1 MRGKGG
7 KCGCWCRKILHVRGL
22 GFYNMK
28 NKGLNRN
35 KILLL
40 VWVLLVYSSSRIFR
54 RLRPSLAPVGI
65 VAETRHRM
73 GCDSFPRL
81 AHGRGER
88 PRKSENSW
96 ATSIFTSKIKHR
108 KLLHKPLPIH

>member
-40 VWVLLVYSSSRIFR
+40 VWVLLCI
-54 RLRPSLAPVGI
+54 LI
-65 VAETRHRM
+65 VQDFSATATVPRTRGHRC
-73 GCDSFPRL
+73 GNP
-81 AHGRGER
+81 
-88 PRKSENSW
+88 P
-96 ATSIFTSKIKHR
+96 
-108 KLLHKPLPIH
+108 